1 MGFIG
6 LVRVLILI
14 LALWLVYR
22 FIFHRKPKQL
32 QHDASKS
39 GDPAMVKC
47 AQCETHLPRD
57 DATAGEDGL
66 WFCSPDHRLEYE
78 QSNADE

>member
-14 LALWLVYR
+14 LALWLIYR

-32 QHDASKS
+32 QHDSSKS
-39 GDPAMVKC
+39 SDPAMVKC
-47 AQCETHLPRD
+47 QQCEIHLPRE
-57 DATAGEDGL
+57 DATADAAGR
-66 WFCSPDHRLEYE
+66 WFCSAEHQLEYE
-78 QSNADE
+78 QSNPDD

>member
-6 LVRVLILI
+6 LIRVLIVV

-32 QHDASKS
+32 QHDAKTTN
-39 GDPAMVKC
+39 DPAMVKC
-47 AQCETHLPRD
+47 EQCEIHLPQD
-57 DATAGEDGL
+57 DAITSDGL
-66 WFCSPDHRLEYE
+66 WFCSAEHQLEYE
-78 QSNADE
+78 QSKADE

>member
-6 LVRVLILI
+6 LIRVLILV
-14 LALWLVYR
+14 LALWLIYR

-39 GDPAMVKC
+39 NDPTMVKC

-57 DATAGEDGL
+57 DAIASDDL
-66 WFCSPDHRLEYE
+66 WFCSADHQLEYE